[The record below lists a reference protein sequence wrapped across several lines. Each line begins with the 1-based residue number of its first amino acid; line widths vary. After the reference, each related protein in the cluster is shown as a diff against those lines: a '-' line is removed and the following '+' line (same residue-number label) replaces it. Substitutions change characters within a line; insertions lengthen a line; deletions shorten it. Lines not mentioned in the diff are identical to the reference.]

1 MEEYLTTKELS
12 GRIKL
17 APGTI
22 RNLVWKKV
30 FQENVHFLR
39 PTPRKI
45 LFMWSRIEAWLHSK
59 ENMEPDSHSS
69 NKGSQT
75 ESLINI

>member
-12 GRIKL
+12 GRIKYK
-17 APGTI
+17 PGTL

-30 FQENVHFLR
+30 LLENVHFVR

-45 LFMWSRIEAWLHSK
+45 LFMWSRIEAWLHSRQII
-59 ENMEPDSHSS
+59 EPNCQGS
-69 NKGSQT
+69 NGKGQT